1 MKSTITLSKKNVMQV
16 IALSA
21 LLPIP
26 LNFIIIYLNPIAIF
40 TNFYDKATWITF
52 CGNYMGGL
60 MGGIVSLI
68 ILNKTLKQTSIQHE
82 ELKRIQINT
91 ITYTQKQEWL
101 NNLKIRLT
109 RNLRNIDLYILNT
122 VVSDLR
128 LHEYDHCKEILQKI
142 NYELENQVTFSYF
155 DFSETTFSKE
165 EEKFIMVN
173 KLIYLEYTSLI
184 RDLLYYVPLA
194 ANIHKGNPLTYE
206 ELMDYTLSQYDYI
219 SINNHSQYA
228 LQKSIILQVQE
239 LNPNDNLKEELERI
253 VEKRLTFRTNLYQ
266 LKKELMEVTH
276 SVIHYEVEEINKLL
290 IS

>member
-1 MKSTITLSKKNVMQV
+1 
-16 IALSA
+16 
-21 LLPIP
+21 
-26 LNFIIIYLNPIAIF
+26 
-40 TNFYDKATWITF
+40 
-52 CGNYMGGL
+52 
-60 MGGIVSLI
+60 
-68 ILNKTLKQTSIQHE
+68 
-82 ELKRIQINT
+82 
-91 ITYTQKQEWL
+91 
-101 NNLKIRLT
+101 
-109 RNLRNIDLYILNT
+109 
-122 VVSDLR
+122 
-128 LHEYDHCKEILQKI
+128 
-142 NYELENQVTFSYF
+142 
-155 DFSETTFSKE
+155 
-165 EEKFIMVN
+165 MVN